1 MSNLIHLASCLGIV
15 ALMYF
20 LGSFLKASICPVLAA
35 DIGDNRVIPIAMA
48 TERAIRKRLA
58 LCPLW
63 ALALR
68 VPDVSSIPFN
78 LARVV
83 LIVTPMLILPVVVQH
98 HFQASLIVEPLII
111 LFL

>member
-1 MSNLIHLASCLGIV
+1 MHLASCLGIV
-15 ALMYF
+15 AFMY
-20 LGSFLKASICPVLAA
+20 LRGLYLKLSICPVLAA
-35 DIGDNRVIPIAMA
+35 CIGDNRVIPIAMA
-48 TERAIRKRLA
+48 IERAIRKRLA

-68 VPDVSSIPFN
+68 VPDVSSFPFN

>member
-1 MSNLIHLASCLGIV
+1 MFVLASLE
-15 ALMYF
+15 
-20 LGSFLKASICPVLAA
+20 PVLASY
-35 DIGDNRVIPIAMA
+35 IGDNRVIPIAMA
-48 TERAIRKRLA
+48 TERAIRERLA
-58 LCPLW
+58 LSPLW

>member
-1 MSNLIHLASCLGIV
+1 MHVASCLDIV
-15 ALMYF
+15 AFMY
-20 LGSFLKASICPVLAA
+20 LRGLYLKLSICPVLAA
-35 DIGDNRVIPIAMA
+35 SIGDNRVIPIAMA